1 MITHHPADDRFHTK
15 IGWLDS
21 RHSFS
26 FGHHYDPSRLGFRAL
41 RVINEDKVAGGAGFP
56 PHGHDNMEILSY
68 VVTGALEHRDSLGN
82 GAVIR
87 PGELQRMSAGT
98 GIRHAEFNASVADP
112 VHFLQIWIEPEA
124 NGIAPGYEQKA
135 FPITTPAEA
144 LTLIGARGGRDGA
157 VTIHQDVDLYAGRL
171 PAGGM
176 TAHAL
181 RSGRHAW
188 VQIVG
193 GAADINGVT
202 VAAGDAVS
210 VSDEAAMSIAALTGT
225 ELLLFDLA

>member
-1 MITHHPADDRFHTK
+1 MITHHPADDRFHTR

-68 VVTGALEHRDSLGN
+68 VVNGGLEHRDSLGN

-98 GIRHAEFNASVADP
+98 GIRHAEFNASAADP

-124 NGIAPGYEQKA
+124 DGIEPGYEQKA
-135 FPITTPAEA
+135 FPITAPAGG
-144 LTLIGARGGRDGA
+144 LTLIGARDGRDGA

-171 PAGGM
+171 AAGG
-176 TAHAL
+176 TATHAL
-181 RSGRHAW
+181 RAGRHAW
-188 VQIVG
+188 VYIVDG
-193 GAADINGVT
+193 EAEINGVT
-202 VAAGDAVS
+202 VKAGDAVS
-210 VSDEAAMSIAALTGT
+210 LSDEDAAVVNARAET
-225 ELLLFDLA
+225 EMLLFDLA